1 MLFTKPVLQTL
12 KLTLSVAV
20 NRQVHKTET
29 AGVNTSFVAILRC
42 TGGMEYRN
50 LNTVIGKV

>member
-29 AGVNTSFVAILRC
+29 AGVDTSFVAILRC